1 MFTKIVEQNYVF
13 SILNVAYI
21 SESFSNEILTAR
33 CICPKS
39 CYITHY
45 RVSTSYAS
53 ANQKRYSGY
62 GMSGEFHQKLK
73 TSLER
78 SIDTREWVVPK
89 IRQNN
94 IEQTKAISITYMLD
108 DDSTLLSILHEI
120 LNNSYI
126 KKFEKSY
133 TFILEMGFEKI
144 ETVLNKA
151 FKAAWDNINFDIC
164 IWESEYSASFLWD
177 KYVQVSKLLKRFD
190 EVQRTYRDVVPLLNF
205 QTTPEGR
212 YDSIYLPRTLFN
224 QSEETL
230 ETYRRIRRHIETLYK
245 TLQSSVKQ
253 VQKEWNS
260 EWNSEWKSGWHPLPT
275 WGKFK
280 RSTRGFQMRL
290 SLNTTIEMLSNYT
303 RSSNTTTAFFLDL
316 QQYESVVINKPLEHL
331 KNAKRKFVDR
341 KIHITAKNGGLEQHV
356 DLLRFTLNKFT
367 PRLVSLRDAL
377 DKCNITTYLQHL
389 EDEKHVSKLKLA
401 DRFMSENISE
411 HITHVKAS
419 SLSHISQQFDQCVFY
434 IQEVDKMV
442 CELYAAAGSEP
453 ILQEMYDKLFNYYNN
468 ASSSEKEEM
477 VAYFKLDDPD
487 GYHTRLMRGEMSLD
501 ECHNATTRDISNEAE
516 DLDIW

>member
-1 MFTKIVEQNYVF
+1 
-13 SILNVAYI
+13 
-21 SESFSNEILTAR
+21 
-33 CICPKS
+33 
-39 CYITHY
+39 
-45 RVSTSYAS
+45 
-53 ANQKRYSGY
+53 
-62 GMSGEFHQKLK
+62 MSGEFHQKLK

-89 IRQNN
+89 SRQNN
-94 IEQTKAISITYMLD
+94 IEQTKAINHTLMLD

-120 LNNSYI
+120 LNDSYI

-144 ETVLNKA
+144 ENVLNKA
-151 FKAAWDNINFDIC
+151 FKAAWDNIKFDTC
-164 IWESEYSASFLWD
+164 IWESEYSSYFLWI
-177 KYVQVSKLLKRFD
+177 KYEHVSELLKRLD
-190 EVQRTYRDVVPLLNF
+190 TVQRAYRDVVPLLNL

-224 QSEETL
+224 QSEETH
-230 ETYRRIRRHIETLYK
+230 ETFRRIRRHIETLIK
-245 TLQSSVKQ
+245 ILQSSVIQ
-253 VQKEWNS
+253 LRV
-260 EWNSEWKSGWHPLPT
+260 
-275 WGKFK
+275 WGRFK
-280 RSTRGFQMRL
+280 RSIHMRF

-316 QQYESVVINKPLEHL
+316 QLYELLVINKPLEHL

-341 KIHITAKNGGLEQHV
+341 KLHITAKNVGLEQNV

-377 DKCNITTYLQHL
+377 DCCKITTYLQHL
-389 EDEKHVSKLKLA
+389 EHERQVSKLKLA
-401 DRFMSENISE
+401 KRFMSENITE
-411 HITHVKAS
+411 HLTHVKA

-442 CELYAAAGSEP
+442 CKLYAAAGSEP
-453 ILQEMYDKLFNYYNN
+453 ILQEMYDKLFDYYKN

-487 GYHTRLMRGEMSLD
+487 GYNTRLMRGEMSLD

-516 DLDIW
+516 DLNIWLNKLSSFTEKLTSFRKDSQIRGTFFR